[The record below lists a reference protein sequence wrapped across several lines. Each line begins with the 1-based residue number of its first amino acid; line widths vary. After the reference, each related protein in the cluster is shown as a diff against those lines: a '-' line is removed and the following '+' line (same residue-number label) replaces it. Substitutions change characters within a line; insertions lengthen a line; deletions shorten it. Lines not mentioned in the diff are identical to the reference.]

1 MKRSLSVLA
10 VGLLLAACNDAPA
23 MTESGDLFFPTQE
36 GPRSG
41 MQALYR
47 GPLVVRDG
55 CVLIGGPDDYTV
67 PIWPNGFAVEPDES
81 GRVVVRDSEGTVV
94 AIDGE
99 TFEMGGGFTVE
110 FRPRDKVEPRDAQ
123 LQRLEE
129 WLGYAIPE
137 RCLGPDVYGVWI
149 VGET

>member
-1 MKRSLSVLA
+1 MKRSLSMLA
-10 VGLLLAACNDAPA
+10 VGLLLAACNNAPA

-67 PIWPNGFAVEPDES
+67 PIWPNGFTVEPDES

-99 TFEMGGGFTVE
+99 TFEMGGGPTAQGALSADRDGRRSRARFGSAGGCPERQQPATVE
-110 FRPRDKVEPRDAQ
+110 RFLAAGGR
-123 LQRLEE
+123 
-129 WLGYAIPE
+129 
-137 RCLGPDVYGVWI
+137 
-149 VGET
+149 